1 MIKVLVTGK
10 DSQLAKCLRDIQ
22 KKYPRIS
29 FVFKNSK
36 KLNIASVKSVKSN
49 FKETDYDYC
58 INCAAYTAV
67 DKAEK
72 EPVLARSIN
81 TTGVINLAESCKEN
95 KVRLIH
101 ISTDFVFDG
110 ESKRPYLETDN
121 KNPLGVYGK
130 TKSEAEDVLIE
141 ILESYFIIRTSWL
154 YSQYNKNFLKSML
167 SLIKS
172 NEEIKVVDDQI
183 GSPTNANEL
192 AQLICEIINSDSNA
206 FGVYH
211 FCNKGEVNWFGFA
224 EEIFKKWN
232 LEVGVK
238 PIKTIEY
245 PTPAKRPSYSVL
257 DTSKTEKTFH
267 FNINNW
273 KDALGN
279 LKLIQNKE

>member
-1 MIKVLVTGK
+1 MIRVLVTGK
-10 DSQLAKCLRDIQ
+10 DSQLVRCIQ
-22 KKYPRIS
+22 DLETNYPSIL
-29 FVFKNSK
+29 FDYKNSK
-36 KLNIASVKSVKSN
+36 DLDITN
-49 FKETDYDYC
+49 FNLVENYFQNSAYDYC
-58 INCAAYTAV
+58 LNCAAYTNV
-67 DKAEK
+67 DKAES
-72 EPVLARSIN
+72 EPELAKRVN
-81 TTGVINLAESCKEN
+81 TDAVENLAINCDKLN
-95 KVRLIH
+95 VVLIH

-110 ESKRPYLETDN
+110 ESKIPYSETDR

-130 TKSEAEDVLIE
+130 TKSDGENKIID
-141 ILESYFIIRTSWL
+141 ILDSYFIIRTSWL
-154 YSQYNKNFLKSML
+154 YSQYNTNFLKTML
-167 SLIKS
+167 SLSKIK
-172 NEEIKVVDDQI
+172 EEISVVNDQI
-183 GSPTNANEL
+183 GCPTNANDL
-192 AQLICEIINSDSNA
+192 ADLICNIISSNSKTFDI
-206 FGVYH
+206 YH

>member
-10 DSQLAKCLRDIQ
+10 DSQLAKCLNDI
-22 KKYPRIS
+22 KSYPSIS
-29 FVFKNSK
+29 FTFKDSIILDITDNNS
-36 KLNIASVKSVKSN
+36 VEVN
-49 FKETDYDYC
+49 FTETNYDYC
-58 INCAAYTAV
+58 VNCAAYTAV
-67 DKAEK
+67 DLAEEEPEKA
-72 EPVLARSIN
+72 RNIN
-81 TTGVINLAESCKEN
+81 TIGVKNLAEACEKH
-95 KVRLIH
+95 KVTLIH

-110 ESKRPYLETDN
+110 ESKIPYSETDR

-130 TKSEAEDVLIE
+130 TKSDGENKIID
-141 ILESYFIIRTSWL
+141 ILDSYFIIRTSWL
-154 YSQYNKNFLKSML
+154 YSQYNTNFLKTML
-167 SLIKS
+167 SLSKIK
-172 NEEIKVVDDQI
+172 EEISVVNDQI
-183 GSPTNANEL
+183 GCPTNANDL
-192 AQLICEIINSDSNA
+192 ADLICNIISSNSKTFDI
-206 FGVYH
+206 YH

-273 KDALGN
+273 KDGLGN

>member
-22 KKYPRIS
+22 KNYPRIS

-211 FCNKGEVNWFGFA
+211 FCNKDETSWFNFA
-224 EEIFKKWN
+224 KEIFRVWSVRVE
-232 LEVGVK
+232 LK
-238 PIKTIEY
+238 PIKTSEY
-245 PTPAKRPSYSVL
+245 STSTNRPKYSVL
-257 DTSKTEKTFH
+257 DTSKTENTFGLT
-267 FNINNW
+267 INGW
-273 KDALGN
+273 KAALYN
-279 LKLIQNKE
+279 FRLNYNKE

>member
-10 DSQLAKCLRDIQ
+10 DSQLAKCLNDI
-22 KKYPRIS
+22 KSYPSIS
-29 FVFKNSK
+29 FTFKDSIILDITDNNS
-36 KLNIASVKSVKSN
+36 VEVN
-49 FKETDYDYC
+49 FTETNYDYC
-58 INCAAYTAV
+58 VNCAAYTAV
-67 DKAEK
+67 DLAEEEPEKA
-72 EPVLARSIN
+72 RNIN
-81 TTGVINLAESCKEN
+81 TIGVKNLAEACEKH
-95 KVRLIH
+95 KVTLIH

-110 ESKRPYLETDN
+110 ESKIPYSETDR

-130 TKSEAEDVLIE
+130 TKSDGENKIID
-141 ILESYFIIRTSWL
+141 ILDSYFIIRTSWL
-154 YSQYNKNFLKSML
+154 YSQYNTNFLKTML
-167 SLIKS
+167 SLSKIK
-172 NEEIKVVDDQI
+172 EEISVVNDQI
-183 GSPTNANEL
+183 GCPTNANDL
-192 AQLICEIINSDSNA
+192 ADLICNIISSNSKTFDI
-206 FGVYH
+206 YH